1 MGDQG
6 VIFTLPI
13 LKGIVAI
20 DIKDMKGE
28 KNVSVYCEVCDCNI
42 KQSCWNK
49 HVNTNKH
56 KQNTKGEVEEV
67 EEVEKRRCGQ
77 CGCNKELGA
86 FNGENVTCNVC
97 LDRWKRWAEKN
108 VEKKKEADRRWRE
121 ENKDSKKEYDREY
134 SLIEVWCGIC
144 ECNVRKCKW
153 KRHEE
158 TRKHQVGSSS
168 GKVGGAK
175 G

>member
-1 MGDQG
+1 
-6 VIFTLPI
+6 
-13 LKGIVAI
+13 
-20 DIKDMKGE
+20 MK
-28 KNVSVYCEVCDCNI
+28 
-42 KQSCWNK
+42 
-49 HVNTNKH
+49 TNKH
-56 KQNTKGEVEEV
+56 NENVRRGGQRV

-108 VEKKKEADRRWRE
+108 VEKKKETDRRWRE
-121 ENKDSKKEYDREY
+121 ENKEEKKAYDKAY
-134 SLIEVWCGIC
+134 SEIEVWCEVC

-158 TRKHQVGSSS
+158 TTKHKVGSSS
-168 GKVGGAK
+168 GKVVGAE